1 MGDNASFGLV
11 AQASDVRRLRYADLL
26 LAKEQAGNPVQLM
39 NLLSLL
45 PTGIDIF
52 VVGENRSGV
61 RSAEQMLAD
70 YAPLNKVDSA
80 RRCGAY
86 HGHIWKTANLR
97 SRAVLGRISA
107 GKSDD

>member
-1 MGDNASFGLV
+1 
-11 AQASDVRRLRYADLL
+11 
-26 LAKEQAGNPVQLM
+26 M

-70 YAPLNKVDSA
+70 YAPLTKIDSA
-80 RRCGAY
+80 RRCGLY
-86 HGHIWKTANLR
+86 HGRLEKTANLR
-97 SRAVLGRISA
+97 S
-107 GKSDD
+107 